1 MIPILDTHYN
11 AKIHKKWELLSGSCP
26 QPEISNLE
34 DVSCSHHAD
43 MGGHGGRG
51 CISPPH
57 PHVHRLGQRQEI
69 LLGEIL
75 VTFGTEVQARELASP
90 DT

>member
-11 AKIHKKWELLSGSCP
+11 AKIHKKSELLSGSCP

-43 MGGHGGRG
+43 MGGRGGRG
-51 CISPPH
+51 CIYPP
-57 PHVHRLGQRQEI
+57 PPPC
-69 LLGEIL
+69 
-75 VTFGTEVQARELASP
+75 TQAGAEAGDPVGRDP
-90 DT
+90 GDFWD